1 MPEDVLPAFN
11 APDARDQQLIRG
23 AISVLAM
30 FSSAISATE
39 RLAVYS
45 ATCSLLNQ
53 AAVSSRGAR
62 RTQVNDVVDRLNE
75 FLGFQS
81 AKDEPPKDIAE
92 IDAMLQALL
101 RPKSGRNG
109 AARPRLGAAA
119 SDRKRQLVSC

>member
-1 MPEDVLPAFN
+1 MPEDVLSASN
-11 APDARDQQLIRG
+11 APDAKDQQLIRG

-30 FSSAISATE
+30 FSSTNSATE

-53 AAVSSRGAR
+53 AAASASGVRGAD
-62 RTQVNDVVDRLNE
+62 VKKVVDHLNE

-92 IDAMLQALL
+92 IHAMLQALL
-101 RPKSGRNG
+101 RPRSGRNG
-109 AARPRLGAAA
+109 GARTGPAAA
-119 SDRKRQLVSC
+119 ATDRKRQLVSC